1 MSVSYCVLIAPC
13 IIQLVWYSIGA
24 PCMVFQVTNGHQVGG
39 TYDRSLIGNPRKV
52 KRLLRKEIL
61 FLSFMQTMKILL
73 NFFKNVKGGWPGGVS
88 VIPG

>member
-1 MSVSYCVLIAPC
+1 MLFQMSVSYCVLIAPC

-52 KRLLRKEIL
+52 KRLLQKEIL
-61 FLSFMQTMKILL
+61 FSFFQADNENITE
-73 NFFKNVKGGWPGGVS
+73 FF
-88 VIPG
+88 